1 MHPCSIWTCI
11 TSLWACWIQ
20 CHFQPPHPF
29 ISEWH
34 IRLDLMSETVSLFAG
49 TTRQPR
55 EGEVP
60 GVDYNFISVGEFRD
74 LDESGLLLESGTY
87 DGMSQCKHAPPLR
100 HHTGCTYCII
110 ASLQGTQCQV
120 RQTRRAT
127 TFLLLDTKWKLPT
140 FPFSFNNLQDKLIF

>member
-1 MHPCSIWTCI
+1 MVPALLTIHDVDTDAPLQYLDLHHIPVGMLDTV
-11 TSLWACWIQ
+11 SLPA
-20 CHFQPPHPF
+20 PPPTHPF
-29 ISEWH
+29 IGEWH

-87 DGMSQCKHAPPLR
+87 DGMSQCKHAPPSYTA
-100 HHTGCTYCII
+100 HT
-110 ASLQGTQCQV
+110 V
-120 RQTRRAT
+120 
-127 TFLLLDTKWKLPT
+127 
-140 FPFSFNNLQDKLIF
+140 